1 MLIPILAAALMEPT
15 PAEAAMT
22 ACLGKPDAERLA
34 CFDAA
39 ASLLGGEPSLGP
51 LVRPGADAAPMEAP
65 RPPVIGAQAE
75 TAPPRTVPM
84 TEAAPEP
91 APEPSSDFGLSKR
104 ADPKQPITVAVQS
117 VELNGRGKA
126 TVTLADGQVWRQL
139 NSDSVTVSRGRARRA
154 EMATIKRGALGS
166 YRMTIEPS
174 GRTIRVK
181 RLR

>member
-1 MLIPILAAALMEPT
+1 MLIPILAAALMQPT

-39 ASLLGGEPSLGP
+39 ASLLEGAS
-51 LVRPGADAAPMEAP
+51 VGADSAPVEAP
-65 RPPVIGAQAE
+65 RPPVIGARAE
-75 TAPPRTVPM
+75 TAPPRAVPM
-84 TEAAPEP
+84 TEAAPDP
-91 APEPSSDFGLSKR
+91 SSRPSSDFGLAKR
-104 ADPKQPITVAVQS
+104 DDRKEPLIVAIQS

-126 TVTLADGQVWRQL
+126 TVTLSDGQVWRQL
-139 NSDSVTVSRGRARRA
+139 NSDSVTISRGRAKRA
-154 EMATIKRGALGS
+154 ESATIKRGALGS